1 MKPSKY
7 HQMILLTIFGFVGSI
22 LIGYFIYNNNIF
34 VFKSPAFQFII
45 IGFFGSLFFSLL
57 KYRSTRDQ
65 LFGIAIIIFW
75 DFVIIIGK
83 PLSTALV
90 VRDIMFLS
98 SMFVSVTLYY
108 NFIKRKLK
116 MKYFIR
122 SFTLGFI
129 YALLTIVFGTI
140 VYFINAQFSFP
151 PSGFLYA
158 IAKNSLLTG
167 LGIGIGLDFYLQ
179 YENKILNILKI
190 RMS

>member
-1 MKPSKY
+1 MIPSKY
-7 HQMILLTIFGFVGSI
+7 HQIILLTIFGFVGSI
-22 LIGYFIYNNNIF
+22 LIGYFFYNNNIF

-45 IGFFGSLFFSLL
+45 IGFFASLFFSLL

-116 MKYFIR
+116 KKYFLR
-122 SFTLGFI
+122 SFALGII